1 MCNFRFFILMVFV
14 ASLAFF
20 QSSCV
25 SKKKYLASQYH
36 VTELQADSTQF
47 ENKIDNLESDKASLE
62 EQLEENQERA
72 KELTQALEGREKE
85 IKQKELLLDR
95 QNNLLYEKAQQLT
108 ELQDKINQQNQIVE
122 RLRNTIA
129 NALVNFKDD
138 ELTVNVK
145 EGKVHL
151 SLSENLLFKSG
162 SAYIDSKGKEAL
174 GKLAT
179 VLKNNPDIEILIEG
193 HTDSI
198 PISGKVFRDNWDLSV
213 ARATSIVRVLA
224 DEYEVPGK
232 RLTASGRA
240 DNDPIATNE
249 TKDGRA
255 KNRRTEIILSPKLE
269 ELFQLIGPSDSGSRQ
284 QQ

>member
-1 MCNFRFFILMVFV
+1 MRTPYFFTLVVFF
-14 ASLAFF
+14 ATLTFL

-25 SKKKYLASQYH
+25 SKKKYRYSQSR
-36 VTELQADSTQF
+36 VSDLQADSTRL
-47 ENKIDNLESDKASLE
+47 DGRVASLMADKE
-62 EQLEENQERA
+62 NLQQQLVENQERA
-72 KELTQALEGREKE
+72 KELAQTLEGREKE

-122 RLRNTIA
+122 KLRNTIA
-129 NALVNFKDD
+129 NALVNFRDD
-138 ELTVNVK
+138 ELTVHVK
-145 EGKVHL
+145 EGKVYL

-162 SAYIDSKGKEAL
+162 SATIDQKGKEAL
-174 GKLAT
+174 GKLSG
-179 VLKNNPDIEILIEG
+179 VLNNNPDIEILIEG

-198 PISGKVFRDNWDLSV
+198 PISSTVYRDNWDLSV

-224 DEYEVPGK
+224 NDYQVDGK

-240 DNDPIATNE
+240 DNEPVDTNT
-249 TKDGRA
+249 TKEGRA

-269 ELFQLIGPSDSGSRQ
+269 ELFQLIDSSPRSLN
-284 QQ
+284 

>member
-1 MCNFRFFILMVFV
+1 MRTAYFFTLVIIGGGLTF
-14 ASLAFF
+14 S

-25 SKKKYLASQYH
+25 AKKKYLYSQNRIS
-36 VTELQADSTQF
+36 ELQADSTQ
-47 ENKIDNLESDKASLE
+47 LEGRIASLE
-62 EQLEENQERA
+62 NDIAELEKQLQENQERA

-85 IKQKELLLDR
+85 IKQKELLLSR
-95 QNNLLYEKAQQLT
+95 QNNLLYEKAQQLN
-108 ELQDKINQQNQIVE
+108 ELQEKINQQNQIVE

-145 EGKVHL
+145 DGKVYL

-162 SAYIDSKGKEAL
+162 SATMDQQGKEAL
-174 GKLAT
+174 GKLSV
-179 VLKNNPDIEILIEG
+179 VLNNNPEIEILIEG

-198 PISGKVFRDNWDLSV
+198 PISSNVYRDNWDLSV

-224 DEYEVPGK
+224 NEYNVDGA

-240 DNDPIATNE
+240 DNAPMATNE
-249 TKDGRA
+249 TQEGRA
-255 KNRRTEIILSPKLE
+255 KNRRTEIILSPKLD
-269 ELFQLIGPSDSGSRQ
+269 ELFQLIGTAQGSSE
-284 QQ
+284 